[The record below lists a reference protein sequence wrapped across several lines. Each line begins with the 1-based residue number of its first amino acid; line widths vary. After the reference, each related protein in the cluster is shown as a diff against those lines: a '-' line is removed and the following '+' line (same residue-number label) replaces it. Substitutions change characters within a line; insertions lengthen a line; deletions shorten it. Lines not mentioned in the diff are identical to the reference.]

1 MLPWLL
7 YARYYVVIEPSN
19 PVTFYSIYPVP
30 PTSFLLLATS
40 TLRSLPS
47 LSSSFIIILSLLTPL
62 CHLTFYVYIA
72 FILFHLL
79 YYRIPLCHLYSHSIA
94 SLVDV
99 TPGSYA
105 VGSLGGAGAGDNS
118 KGGSGY
124 NTTKGGPTS
133 YRDIVGLRV
142 SYYLPLYS

>member
-1 MLPWLL
+1 MLPWLP
-7 YARYYVVIEPSN
+7 YARYYVVTEPSN
-19 PVTFYSIYPVP
+19 PVIFYSIYPIP

-40 TLRSLPS
+40 ILRFLPP

-62 CHLTFYVYIA
+62 RHLIFRVYIA

-79 YYRIPLCHLYSHSIA
+79 YYRIPLYYLCGYGIA

-99 TPGSYA
+99 TPGSHA
-105 VGSLGGAGAGDNS
+105 VGGLGSTSAGDNS

-124 NTTKGGPTS
+124 NIARGGPTG
-133 YRDIVGLRV
+133 YQDVVGLGV
-142 SYYLPLYS
+142 SCYLPLYG